1 MGRTTE
7 RKRVMIVEDE
17 AITAMYLEN
26 ELSSMGLHV
35 CCVADTGRKAIDYA
49 ATHRE
54 IDVILMDIRL
64 KDDIDGI
71 NAAQMINRN
80 IPVIF
85 HTAYADNETMER
97 VGKLNPVAVLEKPAP
112 ISVIRTTIAK
122 ALQDD

>member
-97 VGKLNPVAVLEKPAP
+97 AGKLNPVAVLEKPAP

-122 ALQDD
+122 ALEDD